1 MYLEDHRISKLLL
14 TLQYSNMACWKIHQ
28 QQFKDSPV
36 HISIYYSDFFHMF
49 SMFPMFF
56 PVFFLFNYGISHNCR
71 RKSHRPR
78 ARPDS
83 LAFAALARKVTSSV
97 VSARVERSNWDFP
110 MECDQHHIQCGT
122 PRDYHGISWE
132 NPLSMG
138 IMRRYGDMPSGAPS
152 SIAKFVP
159 ISPISLEI
167 MVDISN

>member
-1 MYLEDHRISKLLL
+1 MEYKPSKVGNIVHEYPKRIMMYLEDHRISKLLL

-83 LAFAALARKVTSSV
+83 LPSQLLQ
-97 VSARVERSNWDFP
+97 ERSHPQWCLPGSSDPIGISRWSAINITYNVAP
-110 MECDQHHIQCGT
+110 LGIIMG
-122 PRDYHGISWE
+122 YHGKIRYQWE
-132 NPLSMG
+132 
-138 IMRRYGDMPSGAPS
+138 
-152 SIAKFVP
+152 
-159 ISPISLEI
+159 
-167 MVDISN
+167 